1 MIFPR
6 SLLVATRKREGVHTL
21 PYCCTVDTN
30 RHQMKIRS
38 PEMHYKHCAKYRI
51 VCVHVLV
58 SGRPL
63 WYRKNRKTENRSSP
77 LWCKNPHKALASL
90 FCPKACPDSE
100 KNELFAQSKSSLAT
114 SPRLTGYG
122 SRQNLE
128 GVCSSTLRVIAAKF
142 EGRRWS
148 VPRGLAWD
156 EGAQAIS
163 VAFFPD
169 GNNLCCI
176 AKKRVRPPGLKRNLE
191 TQDDPRPSLGSE
203 DYAQ

>member
-1 MIFPR
+1 MMG
-6 SLLVATRKREGVHTL
+6 SETRKQNS
-21 PYCCTVDTN
+21 C
-30 RHQMKIRS
+30 S
-38 PEMHYKHCAKYRI
+38 FI
-51 VCVHVLV
+51 VQ
-58 SGRPL
+58 RPAGNAVGCDGSFL
-63 WYRKNRKTENRSSP
+63 YIAYTR
-77 LWCKNPHKALASL
+77 
-90 FCPKACPDSE
+90 

-176 AKKRVRPPGLKRNLE
+176 AKKRVRPPRLKRNLE
-191 TQDDPRPSLGSE
+191 TQDHPRPSLGSE